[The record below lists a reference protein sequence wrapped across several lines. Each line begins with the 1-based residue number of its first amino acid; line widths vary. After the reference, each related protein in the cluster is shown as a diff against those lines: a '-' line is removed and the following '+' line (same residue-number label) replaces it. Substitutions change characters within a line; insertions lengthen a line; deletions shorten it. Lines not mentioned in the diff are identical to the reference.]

1 MKREAH
7 VLEHR
12 AQTFRR
18 PRVDREIPNGEN
30 RVRHLGEDD
39 PRKVEG
45 NDPVR
50 LIHDLADAQISTDRE
65 EQIGVDRIK
74 TMFGGEQVDHASA
87 RLPRSR
93 HQIRPETSR
102 HLITCAVEMTSNW
115 TRSREARTLQ
125 IGALYQIERQFNVHL
140 AFDGGAAHFAISLR
154 RMRVSD
160 REQSALDLYR

>member
-18 PRVDREIPNGEN
+18 PRIDREIPNCEN
-30 RVRHLGEDD
+30 RFRHLGEDD

-50 LIHDLADAQISTDRE
+50 LIHDLADPQISTDRE
-65 EQIGVDRIK
+65 KQIGVDGIK
-74 TMFGGEQVDHASA
+74 TMLCCEQINHASD

-93 HQIRPETSR
+93 HQIWPETGR
-102 HLITCAVEMTSNW
+102 HLVTRAVEMTRNRTW
-115 TRSREARTLQ
+115 SREARTLQ
-125 IGALYQIERQFNVHL
+125 I
-140 AFDGGAAHFAISLR
+140 
-154 RMRVSD
+154 
-160 REQSALDLYR
+160 SAL